1 MAAGL
6 VLIVVALA
14 IGWRRP
20 RIDVLAVVGLMFVM
34 AAMLAY
40 TYKSLGG

>member
-6 VLIVVALA
+6 VLIVVAVA

-20 RIDVLAVVGLMFVM
+20 RVDGFAVIGLMFAM

>member
-1 MAAGL
+1 MAAAL
-6 VLIVVALA
+6 VLVVVAVA

-20 RIDVLAVVGLMFVM
+20 RIDGLGVSALVLAM